1 LPKTGPL
8 ESYVNLSALKTSSG
22 LRVLDLLQKL
32 APTEIKG
39 PIKYLCY
46 GFEVAPKTGKVHVQ
60 GYLHTHNAIRLSTI
74 RSFLPGAHCEMCKGS
89 PLENI
94 EYCKKEGCFFE
105 YGVRPMTPQEKK
117 EKSKKSTEAKYAEQW
132 ELAKAGKFEQLPP
145 GQVKTMEYIYYKFG
159 FKPVPNDTL
168 QKTVKKRR

>member
-117 EKSKKSTEAKYAEQW
+117 RKIQE
-132 ELAKAGKFEQLPP
+132 
-145 GQVKTMEYIYYKFG
+145 IY
-159 FKPVPNDTL
+159 
-168 QKTVKKRR
+168 